1 MGDSP
6 FSPLV
11 ASLQHMIRLVY
22 SSAARAGM
30 DEAELKRIL
39 DGARTRNARR
49 EVTGMLLYRDGV
61 FLQLLEGQEV
71 DVRFVYS
78 RIAQDPRHHRVVK
91 LIEETIAQRDF
102 ASWSMGY
109 QVLTATHLNALS
121 PPDPVRPVISA
132 VPMPTLL
139 PCGFNTNMEFN
150 DPISVAWMLKL
161 RLAAVA
167 PPTL

>member
-1 MGDSP
+1 MGDSSRSS
-6 FSPLV
+6 FV
-11 ASLQHMIRLVY
+11 ASIQRMIRLVY

-71 DVRFVYS
+71 DVRYVYS
-78 RIAQDPRHHRVVK
+78 RIAQDPRHQRVVK
-91 LIEETIAQRDF
+91 LLEETITQRDF

-109 QVLTATHLNALS
+109 QVLTPTHLDALS
-121 PPDPVRPVISA
+121 PPDPVTRKPAVNMGMLEVDAPLATKLLLSFAQPMGFASA
-132 VPMPTLL
+132 
-139 PCGFNTNMEFN
+139 
-150 DPISVAWMLKL
+150 
-161 RLAAVA
+161 
-167 PPTL
+167 